1 MFTPSVHKRRRE
13 SRSET
18 ETHVDKDGDSNPTW
32 NYQMKFKIDES
43 AALQNRLTLVVKIK
57 TEGMFGD
64 KDLGEVHVPIKE
76 LLEGALTGGKPLQF
90 FHEVR
95 DLGQMQKIKD
105 EKDN

>member
-1 MFTPSVHKRRRE
+1 MDVYAVAYISGAGNPDQKQK
-13 SRSET
+13 
-18 ETHVDKDGDSNPTW
+18 THVDKDGDSNPTW

-76 LLEGALTGGKPLQF
+76 LLEGAMTRGKPLQF
-90 FHEVR
+90 VSSRSFSGELHH
-95 DLGQMQKIKD
+95 
-105 EKDN
+105 